1 MMMMRRLTRLLIA
14 MAMAV
19 FFAGATLVI
28 AQAQTPTP
36 PVPTPDAGTKQPV
49 SGTPTAAV
57 PVTYDTCVDCHK
69 DIQDNWQMGP
79 HGQAMT
85 DPVFVAEWNN
95 QGKPGACRVC
105 HATGYDPATG
115 AAKAEGVTC
124 ENCHSPIPPNHPV
137 DNMPVDKSP
146 DLCGRCHSDT
156 RFATENWQMS
166 AHYKRSMTCSVCHD
180 AHSAGMKQI
189 DGAPVSA
196 DASDLCAN
204 CHKDA
209 MKNFPTSKHSAAG
222 VTCVNCHLGFNVG
235 PDTTGKL
242 DFISAHRAP
251 DHNFTAKLETCN
263 KCHADQ
269 MHSPG
274 QAAAAAAI
282 KVEQAGGTATPEP
295 TAAVTPIPH
304 TTTQP
309 APVSPVGFAAMA
321 GLLGLAGGMV
331 LAPWLER
338 AYRKGKGAKN
348 D

>member
-1 MMMMRRLTRLLIA
+1 MKRHLFRFLIA
-14 MAMAV
+14 MAMAA

-28 AQAQTPTP
+28 AQAQTQTP
-36 PVPTPDAGTKQPV
+36 PTLTPVAGVK
-49 SGTPTAAV
+49 TPESTS
-57 PVTYDTCVDCHK
+57 PGQMTYDQCVDCHQ
-69 DIQDNWQMGP
+69 DIKDNWQMGP

-105 HATGYDPATG
+105 HATGYDPVTG
-115 AAKAEGVTC
+115 VARVDSVSC
-124 ENCHSPIPPNHPV
+124 ENCHNPIPANHP
-137 DNMPVDKSP
+137 DENMPIDKSP
-146 DLCGRCHSDT
+146 DLCGKCHSDT

-166 AHYKRSMTCSVCHD
+166 SHYKRSMTCTVCHD
-180 AHSAGMKQI
+180 AHGAGMRQI
-189 DGAPVSA
+189 EGAAITA
-196 DASDLCAN
+196 DASALCSN

-209 MKNFPTSKHSAAG
+209 MKNFPTSKHFQAG
-222 VTCVNCHLGFNVG
+222 VTCVNCHLGYNL
-235 PDTTGKL
+235 DSADEAGKL

-251 DHNFTAKLETCN
+251 DHNFVAKLETCN

-274 QAAAAAAI
+274 QAEAAAAI
-282 KVEQAGGTATPEP
+282 KVEMAGGTATPAP
-295 TAAVTPIPH
+295 TAAVTPVPH
-304 TTTQP
+304 TTTEP

-338 AYRKGKGAKN
+338 AYRKAKGGNN